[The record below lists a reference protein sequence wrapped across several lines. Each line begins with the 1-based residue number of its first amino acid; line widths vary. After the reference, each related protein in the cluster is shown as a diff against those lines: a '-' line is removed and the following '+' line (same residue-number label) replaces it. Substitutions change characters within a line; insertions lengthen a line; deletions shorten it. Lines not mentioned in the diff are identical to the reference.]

1 LSAAAV
7 VLLFGVGFVMLNDE
21 DRTPSAANSEP
32 GADVTPTP
40 LASEPGDR
48 AVTAGYIND
57 FGNVCEGRQIL
68 NAAPYSGASGAKAY
82 VFANSP
88 DRPAFWSSTSIASSR
103 SYYAENMESV
113 SVVGCLEF
121 VGGGEGTPLE
131 CKYTGT
137 SQRITIDYTPSRY
150 KLTFYAAKTAEKIG
164 DGGTVST
171 PANRCPTFI
180 SSYNKN
186 TMTAYASPDSAAIS
200 AALEKFLS

>member
-1 LSAAAV
+1 
-7 VLLFGVGFVMLNDE
+7 MLDDE
-21 DRTPSAANSEP
+21 DRTPRAASSEP
-32 GADVTPTP
+32 GTDVTPTP
-40 LASEPGDR
+40 LASEPGDN
-48 AVTAGYIND
+48 AVTARSTND

-68 NAAPYSGASGAKAY
+68 NAAAYSGATGAKAY

-103 SYYAENMESV
+103 PYYAENMESV

-131 CKYTGT
+131 CKYTGVG
-137 SQRITIDYTPSRY
+137 QRITIDYTASRY

-171 PANRCPTFI
+171 PAKRCPTFL

-186 TMTAYASPDSAAIS
+186 TMTAYASPDTAVIAA
-200 AALEKFLS
+200 AMEKFLS